1 MDILRWFF
9 FLSLALLLI
18 ASCNN
23 ATSQFQRA
31 QSGTGHVMIY
41 AAADRPGN

>member
-1 MDILRWFF
+1 MDILRWIF

-23 ATSQFQRA
+23 ATAQFESARRA
-31 QSGTGHVMIY
+31 SAL
-41 AAADRPGN
+41 AAVQPAFPADFS